1 MNIYRHG
8 DLLIK
13 EVEQVPTKAKKVSSG
28 KLNKLALGEVT
39 GHSHKLETIQVVDV
53 FELNGVK
60 YFNIPSEAT
69 LSHEEHN
76 TLKLEPATYT
86 VLTER
91 EYDYFL
97 EETRKV
103 LD

>member
-1 MNIYRHG
+1 MKIYRHG
-8 DLLIK
+8 DLLIRETDK
-13 EVEQVPTKAKKVSSG
+13 IPTKAKRVSSG
-28 KLNKLALGEVT
+28 TLNKLALGEVT

-60 YFNIPSEAT
+60 YFNIPAEAT

-76 TLKLEPATYT
+76 TLRLEPATYT

-97 EETRKV
+97 KETRKV

>member
-13 EVEQVPTKAKKVSSG
+13 EVEKIPAKAKKVSSG

-39 GHSHKLETIQVVDV
+39 GHSHKLETITVVDV

-60 YFNIPSEAT
+60 YFNIPQEAK

-76 TLKLEPATYT
+76 TLKLKPKTYS
-86 VLTER
+86 VLAER

-97 EETRKV
+97 EEQRQV
-103 LD
+103 ID

>member
-1 MNIYRHG
+1 MKIYRHG
-8 DLLIK
+8 DLLIR
-13 EVEQVPTKAKKVSSG
+13 EVDNIPTKAKKVSSG

-53 FELNGVK
+53 FELDGVK
-60 YFNIPSEAT
+60 YFNTPVEAI

-76 TLKLEPATYT
+76 TLKLAPSTYT

-97 EETRKV
+97 EEQRKV

>member
-13 EVEQVPTKAKKVSSG
+13 EINEIPKKAKKVSSG

-39 GHSHKLETIQVVDV
+39 GHSHKLETITVVDV
-53 FELNGVK
+53 FELDGVK
-60 YFNIPSEAT
+60 YFNAPNGAS

-76 TLKLEPATYT
+76 TLTLDPKTYQ

-97 EETRKV
+97 EEQREV

>member
-8 DLLIK
+8 DLLIR
-13 EVEQVPTKAKKVSSG
+13 EVDKIPTEAKKVSRG

-60 YFNIPSEAT
+60 YFNIPVEAS
-69 LSHEEHN
+69 LSHEEHK
-76 TLKLEPATYT
+76 TLKLKPATYT

-91 EYDYFL
+91 EYDYLL
-97 EETRKV
+97 EESRKV

>member
-1 MNIYRHG
+1 MKIYRHG
-8 DLLIK
+8 DLLIRETDK
-13 EVEQVPTKAKKVSSG
+13 IPAKAKRVSSG
-28 KLNKLALGEVT
+28 TLNKLALGEVT
-39 GHSHKLETIQVVDV
+39 GHSHKLETTQIVDV

-60 YFNIPSEAT
+60 YFNTPTEAT

-91 EYDYFL
+91 EYDYFM
-97 EETRKV
+97 EEQRKV
-103 LD
+103 ID